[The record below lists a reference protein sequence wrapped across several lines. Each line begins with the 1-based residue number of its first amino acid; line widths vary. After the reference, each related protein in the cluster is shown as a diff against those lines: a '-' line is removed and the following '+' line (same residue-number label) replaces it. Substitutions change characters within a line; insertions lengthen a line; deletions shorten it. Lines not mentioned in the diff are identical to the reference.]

1 MLQCKDWRTR
11 TGDSDL
17 GESEPILLEQKQQ
30 STDTLFFFFFFFFS
44 DTLLTH
50 LMQESTAQSSK
61 LSQVMRL
68 IVNGTKTYQNQLF
81 TKIEFKNILPFSH

>member
-1 MLQCKDWRTR
+1 MQGLEDKNRRQWF
-11 TGDSDL
+11 
-17 GESEPILLEQKQQ
+17 GESVPILLEQQQQ
-30 STDTLFFFFFFFFS
+30 ST

>member
-17 GESEPILLEQKQQ
+17 GESVPILLEQKQQ
-30 STDTLFFFFFFFFS
+30 ST

>member
-17 GESEPILLEQKQQ
+17 GESVPILLEQKQR
-30 STDTLFFFFFFFFS
+30 ST

-50 LMQESTAQSSK
+50 PMQESTAQSSK

-68 IVNGTKTYQNQLF
+68 IVNGTKIYQNQLF
-81 TKIEFKNILPFSH
+81 INTV

>member
-17 GESEPILLEQKQQ
+17 GESVPILLEQKQQ
-30 STDTLFFFFFFFFS
+30 STDTLFFFFFFS